1 MSCRCEVIG
10 SLRKGRQLMTLILST
25 FEEECGT
32 HLPRQPA
39 CLFSCAA
46 ESHSIQQHG
55 IDGGNMEKK
64 GAPMTMMF

>member
-1 MSCRCEVIG
+1 
-10 SLRKGRQLMTLILST
+10 MTLILST